1 MCEEITAEKPTPD
14 NEAHTAVQTAAQT
27 AETAVDDF
35 RLPASVLMLGGLALA
50 LLSIVTSAGDIE
62 GWERAAVYLLAAVGA
77 ACFLIAGRT
86 AVQGALPQGLQT
98 AVSWPARYFNISSGQ
113 VFMLLLAFC
122 FTLLA
127 RFAAGDLLEA
137 RSPFVADVAWLLALV
152 FAALGALGDG
162 SLLDLP
168 LTWSDIYFTAAVFGL
183 ALLVRGL
190 ASDLIPTTFS
200 GDEGSSGMMSVLFMD
215 GRATNLFTSGWFDF
229 PSLFFMLQGASIA
242 IFGQTVPALRLLSAL
257 GGALTVVAV
266 YWLARVTFDVA
277 MARIASLI
285 LLASHFHIHM
295 SRIGLNNIWD
305 GLFAALAAAGLWYG
319 WKTGRRFGFV
329 LAGLSLG
336 IGQYFYVTM
345 RAMPVVFLIWAA
357 AALIA
362 DRDRFRVR
370 LPGLILTAYI
380 ALIAVLPMAIY
391 FGSHSDRLV
400 ARSNHVTI
408 LGDWMENEEQVSGR
422 SEAFI
427 LARQFSLAARG
438 LVNEP
443 LSLLY
448 DPGAPLLLSAAAML
462 FLLGFLWGVYDFDLR
477 YLLLMLPI
485 LVTLVVV
492 SLSRDAPS
500 SQRYVLA
507 APFVTVFVALPIGL
521 LTEWLRRLWP
531 DYRALASVPALL
543 LVAWIMIADM
553 NYYFT
558 GVYDHYLLGGPNTMV
573 ATKIAAYLQEE
584 GDPPRV
590 IFYGYP
596 RMGFHSHG
604 TVPYLAPD
612 VQGLDVPEG
621 ELYPEDWQLD
631 GRTRFIFLPERLT
644 DLQAVTEDFPGGTY
658 QEIVDSDGELLFS
671 VYTAGG

>member
-1 MCEEITAEKPTPD
+1 MSDKITAENPTPE
-14 NEAHTAVQTAAQT
+14 NEEAQPE
-27 AETAVDDF
+27 AETAVADF
-35 RLPASVLMLGGLALA
+35 RLSASVLMLGGLALA
-50 LLSIVTSAGDIE
+50 LLSIVTSASDIE
-62 GWERAAVYLLAAVGA
+62 GWERAGVYLLAAVGA
-77 ACFLIAGRT
+77 ACFLTAGRSV
-86 AVQGALPQGLQT
+86 VQGALPGGLQT

-122 FTLLA
+122 FTMLA

-137 RSPFVADVAWLLALV
+137 RSPVVADAAWLLALA
-152 FAALGALGDG
+152 FAVLGALGDG

-168 LTWSDIYFTAAVFGL
+168 ITWSDIYFTAVVFGL
-183 ALLVRGL
+183 ALLLRGL

-443 LSLLY
+443 LRLLY

-462 FLLGFLWGVYDFDLR
+462 FLLGFLWGVYEFDLR

-485 LVTLVVV
+485 LATLVVV

-507 APFVTVFVALPIGL
+507 APFVIVFVALPIGL

-644 DLQAVTEDFPGGTY
+644 DLQAVLEDFPGGTY